1 VTAFKHLLQLNALG
15 IPMQM
20 RVRLR
25 VTPALLITTHL
36 KVQNTALPSH
46 LATKSMIQF
55 LPTLKFALTRHTVA
69 GVKETAQ
76 LAQMDSFAPKEAN
89 SALNGIT
96 VALVAH
102 TVRLAFR
109 QSARQVNLA

>member
-1 VTAFKHLLQLNALG
+1 
-15 IPMQM
+15 M
-20 RVRLR
+20 
-25 VTPALLITTHL
+25 TPALLITTHL

-46 LATKSMIQF
+46 LATKSILQ
-55 LPTLKFALTRHTVA
+55 LPTLKFALTRNTVA
-69 GVKETAQ
+69 GVKEPAQ

-102 TVRLAFR
+102 TV
-109 QSARQVNLA
+109 